1 MDAISKEE
9 SSSSSTEQENKK
21 SSQEQ
26 LLQESLESI
35 TDETENE
42 LEDDDVADEKTKI
55 TTDPVTIKKEK
66 NKAFIS
72 IKNNKRRR
80 KTPIKSLST
89 PSIAQG
95 TYGRQVKNAT
105 AAEILLKKLQNA
117 QGRPKTYHDPEFKN
131 KKLVRV
137 RPRAKSLAELTSQAS
152 TSSDGEEF
160 GDKPTAQPT
169 TLFPKTESSPILT
182 SNALLLNEQAHHHK
196 IAPQGSHPFDWSRR
210 HQSGRDLLRN
220 KFRIFRNQ
228 ALKTRYVDETT
239 TTKKT
244 VSSTEDL
251 EPEPTS
257 FPGRCVLTFRHCL
270 DFKHC
275 ML

>member
-9 SSSSSTEQENKK
+9 SSSSSSTEQENKK

-26 LLQESLESI
+26 ILQESLETI
-35 TDETENE
+35 TNETENE
-42 LEDDDVADEKTKI
+42 LEDDDADDKTKI
-55 TTDPVTIKKEK
+55 ITDPVTIKKEK
-66 NKAFIS
+66 NKAFIN

-95 TYGRQVKNAT
+95 TYSRQVKNST

-117 QGRPKTYHDPEFKN
+117 QGRPKSYHDPEFKN

-152 TSSDGEEF
+152 TSSSEEF

-257 FPGRCVLTFRHCL
+257 FPGRCVLL
-270 DFKHC
+270 S
-275 ML
+275 